1 MSSPAACRPT
11 PQFGKVEYYWRQPGV
26 NIPGTN
32 PGSELGKQLFRIGAA
47 RTPRVVK
54 ARSRREASL
63 FAGDLFAHYGRGP
76 ALTKTEI
83 VGPATAVAI
92 DAIAVAVR
100 DALDKMY
107 SATDGP
113 LDKLW
118 TFMAEALDWQRRA
131 LEQIA
136 PIADRAVRFRS
147 AVELRPLTP
156 AEIADE
162 AICLFLEYRDDYG
175 YDEQQA
181 KAKAIQEVFEGLD
194 GVRP

>member
-1 MSSPAACRPT
+1 MTGHRASSAFDAPAAANRVPPRECIR
-11 PQFGKVEYYWRQPGV
+11 
-26 NIPGTN
+26 
-32 PGSELGKQLFRIGAA
+32 AA
-47 RTPRVVK
+47 
-54 ARSRREASL
+54 
-63 FAGDLFAHYGRGP
+63 
-76 ALTKTEI
+76 
-83 VGPATAVAI
+83 
-92 DAIAVAVR
+92 R

-162 AICLFLEYRDDYG
+162 AICLFLE
-175 YDEQQA
+175 
-181 KAKAIQEVFEGLD
+181 
-194 GVRP
+194 